1 MKILAIDAGNTRI
14 KWAQHDGAAWCADGW
29 VPTAADGD
37 LAGALAGVGDVDR
50 IVIANVAGAAARAR
64 IATALARFAVEPHWL
79 VASAACCGVHSSYAQ
94 PERLGADRW
103 AALIGARARHA
114 GPCIVANAGTTL
126 TVDAL
131 TDEGV
136 FLGGCIVPGVP
147 LMQDTLDRNTAQLA
161 RRHGAFAY
169 FPDNTADAITSGAIN
184 ALAGVVDRMLS
195 YLQQITGSEPMILLS
210 GGAADALAPHLAHRV
225 ERVAALVLE
234 GLLVVALD
242 EGVNEGANEE

>member
-14 KWAQHDGAAWCADGW
+14 KWAQHDGHAWCADGW
-29 VPTAADGD
+29 VPTADGGD
-37 LAGALAGVGDVDR
+37 LSAALEGVGHVDR
-50 IVIANVAGAAARAR
+50 IVIANVAGVQVQARL
-64 IATALARFAVEPHWL
+64 ATSLARFAVAPHWL
-79 VASAACCGVHSSYAQ
+79 VASAARCGVRSGYAQ

-114 GPCIVANAGTTL
+114 GPCIVATAGTTL

-131 TDEGV
+131 TEEGV

-147 LMQDTLDRNTAQLA
+147 LMQDALDRNTAQLA
-161 RRHGAFAY
+161 RREGAFAY
-169 FPDNTADAITSGAIN
+169 FPDNTADAIASGAIN

-195 YLQQITGSEPMILLS
+195 YLQQITGSEPVILLS
-210 GGAADALAPHLAHRV
+210 GGAADTLAPHLAHRV

-234 GLLVVALD
+234 GLLAVALEECAH
-242 EGVNEGANEE
+242 EGSK